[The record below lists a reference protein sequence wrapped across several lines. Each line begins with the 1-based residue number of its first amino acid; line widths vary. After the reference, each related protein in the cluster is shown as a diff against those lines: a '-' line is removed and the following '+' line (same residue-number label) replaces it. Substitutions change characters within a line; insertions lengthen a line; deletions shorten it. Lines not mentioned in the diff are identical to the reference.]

1 MLIVDEESIEKTLK
15 AGMIVKEV
23 LKRVEKSIQP
33 GEKILDLCEMI
44 ERQIFDLG
52 GKPAFPCNIS
62 INNIAAHYTS
72 PPNDTAIIPEDSV
85 VKVDIGVH
93 IDGYIVDVAKTFS
106 FNPKYDDMVE
116 AVELALE
123 NAIKIIKPGIRVKN
137 VSREIE
143 RTITGFGY
151 KPISNLTGHMLKK
164 YVLHGGKNIPN
175 VYGEYS
181 WTLEEGE
188 IYAIEPF
195 ATDGLGKVNEMQI
208 ATIYSLAKLRS
219 GKTKFEKD
227 ILKYIYTNFKMLP
240 FCERWILKSELN
252 INPEL
257 IRVVINRLIEE
268 ETLIKYP
275 VLREVKNGI
284 VTQAET
290 TIIITKNEVI
300 DVMKS

>member
-1 MLIVDEESIEKTLK
+1 MLIVDEESTEKTLK

-23 LKRVEKSIQP
+23 LKRVEKSIRP
-33 GEKILDLCEMI
+33 GEKILDLCEMV

-72 PPNDTAIIPEDSV
+72 SPNDTAIIPEDSV

-195 ATDGLGKVNEMQI
+195 ATDGLGRVDEMQI

-219 GKTKFEKD
+219 GKTRFEKD

-257 IRVVINRLIEE
+257 IRVVINRLLEE

-290 TIIITKNEVI
+290 TIIITKDEVI